1 MAINIRNAKNR
12 DALVALE
19 SVFPKREQFNV
30 DSKGSPVATQKLLKT
45 DVDHDLAAL
54 LKKRKTLS
62 AVGKALIKEDP
73 EIDLEEFGKYLSETS
88 RVYVSKNGIIHLVEE
103 FEVITDPEGKVRDR
117 RPRVKNPQN
126 ISTDIPLRWTGKFLK
141 REDAIHRFVFTQK
154 KQLLHVNGLT
164 FDFLYDI
171 CKELQK
177 RDSLLLLRGGEKG
190 DEPLV
195 MNRGGKPY
203 NAFLDG
209 RVKKDSYCLL
219 LQLSNM
225 ELKRP
230 GK

>member
-103 FEVITDPEGKVRDR
+103 FEVITDPEG
-117 RPRVKNPQN
+117 
-126 ISTDIPLRWTGKFLK
+126 
-141 REDAIHRFVFTQK
+141 
-154 KQLLHVNGLT
+154 
-164 FDFLYDI
+164 
-171 CKELQK
+171 
-177 RDSLLLLRGGEKG
+177 
-190 DEPLV
+190 
-195 MNRGGKPY
+195 
-203 NAFLDG
+203 
-209 RVKKDSYCLL
+209 
-219 LQLSNM
+219 
-225 ELKRP
+225 
-230 GK
+230 